1 MAQRIIGVLRGKA
14 PPPSPLPGARPLAP
28 IEGVSPWASVDELE
42 LSLALGFSV
51 VLARQALLESERL
64 GFLCRD
70 ESAHGLRFHVNVFK

>member
-1 MAQRIIGVLRGKA
+1 
-14 PPPSPLPGARPLAP
+14 
-28 IEGVSPWASVDELE
+28 VDELE